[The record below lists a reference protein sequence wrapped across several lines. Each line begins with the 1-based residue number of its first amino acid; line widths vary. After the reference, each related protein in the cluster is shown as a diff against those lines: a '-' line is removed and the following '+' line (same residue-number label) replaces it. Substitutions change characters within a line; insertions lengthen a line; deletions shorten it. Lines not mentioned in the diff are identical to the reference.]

1 MIDSAVFLDQ
11 LIKKATEQNNTE
23 ALKKLHDS
31 NFMKSVNDVSE
42 IMNELGYLRSNVR
55 DIASNTQ
62 NEIYSKIANALIR
75 NFFTVYY
82 VNINTGLYI
91 GYTTNENYKTLKIS
105 NNGTDF
111 FNDAEKNI
119 YLTIYPDDQEKM
131 ADVMTKDFL
140 IKATKDGST
149 YKVNYRLLLNNIPTH
164 VSLTAMMITDEDII
178 IGVSNIEDL
187 AIKERE
193 YKNLIK
199 ENLTYANIALA
210 LSRNYFSIYY
220 VNTVTDRYEQYNL
233 DDKTQKLEK
242 IDEGDDFFSDSMDNS
257 KKYIYKE
264 DLDKFQYAINKEN
277 LINELTKGNA
287 LNLTYRQLLNGVP
300 TYVSLKAIN
309 LFNDINHIVLA
320 VCNIDEQKRK
330 ENEFNQRFEQ
340 ERVFART
347 DALTGTYNRNY
358 FIEVEDDLNNKIKNK
373 TVKEF
378 SAIVCDINDLKTI
391 NDTYGHNVGDQFIKD
406 AASMLKDA
414 FKESLLFRVGG
425 DEFVIIVSGND
436 YKHRV
441 LNLTKLQ
448 KANATNKTNKK
459 VIVACGMSDFDPST
473 DETLDDIIKRADF
486 LMYENKK
493 KLKAKL
499 ASNYTIITTN
509 NKLKLRHIEEVV
521 SMRNIIKFKLQLNMK
536 FDSIAN

>member
-23 ALKKLHDS
+23 ALKKLHDFE
-31 NFMKSVNDVSE
+31 FMKSVNDVSE
-42 IMNELGYLRSNVR
+42 IMNELGYLKSNVK
-55 DIASNTQ
+55 DIALNTQ

-75 NFFTVYY
+75 NFFAVYY
-82 VNINTGLYI
+82 VNINNGLYI
-91 GYTTNENYKTLKIS
+91 GYSTDENYKTLKIS

-111 FNDAEKNI
+111 FKDVNKNI
-119 YLTIYPDDQEKM
+119 SLCVFDSDQEKM
-131 ADVMTKDFL
+131 KGVMTKDFL

-149 YKVNYRLLLNNIPTH
+149 YKVNYRLLLNNVPTH

-178 IGVSNIEDL
+178 IGVSNVEEL

-233 DDKTQKLEK
+233 DEKTQKLEK

-287 LNLTYRQLLNGVP
+287 LNLTYRQLINGIP

-347 DALTGTYNRNY
+347 DALTETYNRNY
-358 FIEVEDDLNNKIKNK
+358 FIEVEDDVNSKIKNK
-373 TVKEF
+373 TIKEF
-378 SAIVCDINDLKTI
+378 SVIVCDINDLKTV

-425 DEFVIIVSGND
+425 DEFVIIASGND

-459 VIVACGMSDFDPST
+459 VIVACGMSDFDLST
-473 DETLDDIIKRADF
+473 DETLDDILKRADF

-493 KLKAKL
+493 KLKAK
-499 ASNYTIITTN
+499 
-509 NKLKLRHIEEVV
+509 
-521 SMRNIIKFKLQLNMK
+521 
-536 FDSIAN
+536 

>member
-1 MIDSAVFLDQ
+1 MIESAVFLDK

-31 NFMKSVNDVSE
+31 DFMKSVKDVSE
-42 IMNELGYLRSNVR
+42 VMNELGYLQSNVK
-55 DIASNTQ
+55 DKVLNTQ
-62 NEIYSKIANALIR
+62 NDIYSKRANALIR
-75 NFFTVYY
+75 NFFAVYY

-91 GYTTNENYKTLKIS
+91 GYSTNKNYKTLKIS

-111 FNDAEKNI
+111 FKDVNKNI
-119 YLTIYPDDQEKM
+119 SVSVFDSDQEKM
-131 ADVMTKDFL
+131 KGVMTKDFL
-140 IKATKDGST
+140 IKATKDGSV
-149 YKVNYRLLLNNIPTH
+149 YKVNYRLLFNYVPTH
-164 VSLTAMMITDEDII
+164 VSLTAMKITEEDMIF
-178 IGVSNIEDL
+178 GVSNIEEL

-287 LNLTYRQLLNGVP
+287 LNLTYRQLIHGVP

-493 KLKAKL
+493 KLKAK
-499 ASNYTIITTN
+499 
-509 NKLKLRHIEEVV
+509 
-521 SMRNIIKFKLQLNMK
+521 
-536 FDSIAN
+536 